1 MSVLPSSVS
10 EYSTATIFDLVSRL
24 PTNPV
29 DSSSRRVRVSM
40 RWEMPRRRCRSSPW
54 RWGLPSSENKTLG
67 VHLPIYT
74 DPSAADSRAVMP
86 SHLLVACLVVR
97 SRPPRVLRPH
107 GGANSSVP
115 ITGRLESLRLASAT
129 SGGARGASG
138 GEQPCSWLR
147 RRRRDWQAIRARGSK
162 GSATGGAPALLPKWP
177 RQPCSSPRTE
187 GVGSREPLR
196 T

>member
-54 RWGLPSSENKTLG
+54 RWGLPSSENRTLG

-74 DPSAADSRAVMP
+74 DPTAADSRAVMP
-86 SHLLVACLVVR
+86 LHLLVACLVER

-107 GGANSSVP
+107 GGENSSVP
-115 ITGRLESLRLASAT
+115 ITGWLESLQLASAT
-129 SGGARGASG
+129 LGGARGASG
-138 GEQPCSWLR
+138 GEQSCSWLR
-147 RRRRDWQAIRARGSK
+147 RRRRDWQAEGGLAPRTATPMNSRGHVGLQKDRGS
-162 GSATGGAPALLPKWP
+162 GLTGTVANLTGG
-177 RQPCSSPRTE
+177 E
-187 GVGSREPLR
+187 IVD
-196 T
+196 